1 MVNATRKR
9 NKKDNAL
16 DVESKERE
24 AELNERI
31 KETKADENDGES
43 DVDGD
48 NESVCE
54 VESVLKMKT
63 KKDARGKLVSYFWVK
78 WDGYDKS
85 QNTWEPKSFLI
96 GEACEYHQKFPLN
109 SP

>member
-1 MVNATRKR
+1 MEEREEYMVNATRKR

-48 NESVCE
+48 DARVCE

-63 KKDARGKLVSYFWVK
+63 MKNERFPCFW
-78 WDGYDKS
+78 
-85 QNTWEPKSFLI
+85 
-96 GEACEYHQKFPLN
+96 
-109 SP
+109 